1 MAGKDIEIKGPD
13 GAFSGYLAM
22 PPSGRGPGLVVIQEI
37 FGVNQVM
44 RQITD
49 MFAAAGYVALCPDL
63 FWRQQPGIQITDQTE
78 EEWKQAFALYQG
90 FDVDKGMADIAA
102 TVLRLRNIEGST
114 GKVGSTGYCLGGF
127 LAYLTACRTDAEAS
141 VGYYGVGI
149 EGKLG
154 EAQNMR
160 GFCMLHIAEEDQFCP
175 KEAQQQIIAGFQA
188 NPKVT
193 IHTYPG
199 MDHAF
204 CRYGGEHF
212 DQKNCDLANSRTLD
226 FFKQHLG

>member
-1 MAGKDIEIKGPD
+1 MPGKEIQIQGPD
-13 GAFSGYLAM
+13 GAFMGYLAT
-22 PPSGRGPGLVVIQEI
+22 PPSGKGPGIVVIQEV

-49 MFAAAGYVALCPDL
+49 MYAQAGYLALCPDL
-63 FWRQQPGIQITDQTE
+63 FWRQEPGIQLTDKTE
-78 EEWKQAFALYQG
+78 AEWKRAFELYNG

-102 TVLRLRNIEGST
+102 TVSSLRGMDACT
-114 GKVGSTGYCLGGF
+114 GKVGSTGYCLGGL

-149 EGKLG
+149 DGKVA
-154 EAQNMR
+154 EAQTMR
-160 GFCMLHIAEEDQFCP
+160 GHCMLHIAEEDGFVP
-175 KEAQQQIIAGFQA
+175 KEAQQAIKDAFAG
-188 NPKVT
+188 NPKIVV
-193 IHTYPG
+193 HSYPG

-212 DQKNCDLANSRTLD
+212 DQASCDLANGRTLE
-226 FFKQHLG
+226 FFRQHLS

>member
-1 MAGKDIEIKGPD
+1 MAGKEIQIQGPD
-13 GAFSGYLAM
+13 GSFMGYLAT
-22 PPSGRGPGLVVIQEI
+22 PPSGKGPGVVVIQEI

-49 MFAAAGYVALCPDL
+49 MYARAGYLALCPDL
-63 FWRQQPGIQITDQTE
+63 FWRQEPGIQITDKTE
-78 EEWKQAFALYQG
+78 QEWQKAFALYNG

-102 TVLRLRNIEGST
+102 TVLALRNLDGCT
-114 GKVGSTGYCLGGF
+114 GKVGSTGYCLGGL

-149 EGKLG
+149 ERRLP

-160 GFCMLHIAEEDQFCP
+160 GYCMLHIAEADKFVP
-175 KEAQQQIIAGFQA
+175 TEAQEKIKSAFA
-188 NPKVT
+188 KNPKLVV
-193 IHTYPG
+193 HSYPG

-212 DQKNCDLANSRTLD
+212 DQSNCDLANGRTLE
-226 FFKQHLG
+226 FFKQHLS